1 MGTNNHEAETPHSK
15 CSHRFIDCEGD
26 SKFHLKDSIWTS
38 FQKQTT
44 KRDAA
49 VTSKGSY
56 KVLRSSYEV
65 FLPLNKIFLKGFVF
79 LNIYFSAAKMNRA
92 YK

>member
-15 CSHRFIDCEGD
+15 YSQRYIGFEGV

-38 FQKQTT
+38 SQKQTT

-49 VTSKGSY
+49 VNSKGSY
-56 KVLRSSYEV
+56 KVLRGSYEV
-65 FLPLNKIFLKGFVF
+65 FLPLNKI
-79 LNIYFSAAKMNRA
+79 
-92 YK
+92 